1 MLLIKLHDPLVEI
14 LHFPFPQGIQ
24 RQVLHDKHIL
34 QFDNHV
40 PVLQTS
46 VNHVF
51 HPVIP
56 GVYIYQS
63 LKILRGIHQSI
74 PIPILHSPVSVHDLL
89 RLVTV
94 LFGRI
99 IIPHI
104 HARRGPCQI
113 RLHEIRV
120 Y

>member
-14 LHFPFPQGIQ
+14 LHFPFSQRIQ

-63 LKILRGIHQSI
+63 LEILCGIYQGILVSVFHPSI
-74 PIPILHSPVSVHDLL
+74 PIHDLL

-104 HARRGPCQI
+104 HTRRGPCQI
-113 RLHEIRV
+113 CLHEIRV